1 MISIRNEVLIL
12 IHGFRYITNLASDD
26 IMNIREFIW
35 NIHYIWAL
43 PLKVQNNSVFDLVD
57 TKTNRRT
64 RGSAGANI
72 TEAKKVTEIEPGS
85 STFLP
90 EWPAWL
96 AWNPLKFSSISVTFW
111 LHLFGVMAQ
120 PPKYIE

>member
-72 TEAKKVTEIEPGS
+72 TEAKKLQKLSQAVVLFSQNGLPG
-85 STFLP
+85 
-90 EWPAWL
+90 
-96 AWNPLKFSSISVTFW
+96 
-111 LHLFGVMAQ
+111 
-120 PPKYIE
+120 